1 MNDAYSWPQQA
12 EKKINFKSCCFGFFF
27 NQAQAHLISKSIA
40 VSNQTEVLVQL
51 QTGNY
56 LQGLDE
62 EQAHQGIL
70 LRQSL
75 FFLFYCSLL
84 DVSEINTK
92 N

>member
-12 EKKINFKSCCFGFFF
+12 EEKKINLKSFFF
-27 NQAQAHLISKSIA
+27 NPAQEHLISKSIA
-40 VSNQTEVLVQL
+40 VSSQTEVLVQL

-62 EQAHQGIL
+62 EQAHRGIL

-75 FFLFYCSLL
+75 FFYILL
-84 DVSEINTK
+84 
-92 N
+92 

>member
-1 MNDAYSWPQQA
+1 MMLIHGHSRLRK
-12 EKKINFKSCCFGFFF
+12 KKINLKSCFFGFF

-40 VSNQTEVLVQL
+40 ASNQTEVLVQL

-75 FFLFYCSLL
+75 LFMFYCSLL
-84 DVSEINTK
+84 DVPEINT
-92 N
+92 

>member
-12 EKKINFKSCCFGFFF
+12 KKKINLRSWVFFF
-27 NQAQAHLISKSIA
+27 NPAQEHLISKSIA
-40 VSNQTEVLVQL
+40 VSSQTEVLVQP

-62 EQAHQGIL
+62 EQAHQGTL

-75 FFLFYCSLL
+75 FYILL
-84 DVSEINTK
+84 
-92 N
+92 

>member
-12 EKKINFKSCCFGFFF
+12 EKKINLKSCCCFF

-40 VSNQTEVLVQL
+40 VSNPTEVLVQL

-70 LRQSL
+70 LCQSL
-75 FFLFYCSLL
+75 SFMFYCSFL
-84 DVSEINTK
+84 DVSEINIK